1 MSKPQPGDPDF
12 VPPGGI
18 NCERCV
24 GFLIDYAE
32 GALSAEE
39 LRSFESHTRACP
51 PCGAYLANYTR
62 VAKLAAQAGAPLP
75 DQAPPPQ
82 RLIDAI
88 LQARR
93 HAHGGRGAPPGA
105 AGHSDR

>member
-1 MSKPQPGDPDF
+1 MSKPKPGDADF

-24 GFLIDYAE
+24 EFLLDYSE
-32 GALSAEE
+32 GALSPEE
-39 LRSFESHTRACP
+39 IRAFQEHTAACA
-51 PCGAYLANYTR
+51 PCGVYLANYTR

-75 DQAPPPQ
+75 DQRPPQ

-93 HAHGGRGAPPGA
+93 HAHG
-105 AGHSDR
+105 